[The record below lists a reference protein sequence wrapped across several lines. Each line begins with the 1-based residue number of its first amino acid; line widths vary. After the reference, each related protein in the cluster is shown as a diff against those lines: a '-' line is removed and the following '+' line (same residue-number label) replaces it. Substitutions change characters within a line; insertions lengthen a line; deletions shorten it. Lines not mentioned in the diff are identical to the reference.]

1 MKPFL
6 SITTLSSSFC
16 QTNNTGL
23 CSEMIQYQVLAY
35 KIKVSIGFPCLY
47 FFSIF
52 SLLEK
57 FAKPKHFHFFLK
69 GLCGLIVSDGGKKY
83 LSLRYEEN
91 FTPLVCWF
99 WFFFWFLTIY
109 NRYNYSRLFHSPVSL
124 TWPKAEESLAALT
137 KQNNLL

>member
-69 GLCGLIVSDGGKKY
+69 GLCGIIVSDGGKKVSQFKIWGEFY
-83 LSLRYEEN
+83 PFSFFVL
-91 FTPLVCWF
+91 FCCV
-99 WFFFWFLTIY
+99 FFWFLTIY

-124 TWPKAEESLAALT
+124 TWPKAEESCL
-137 KQNNLL
+137 N